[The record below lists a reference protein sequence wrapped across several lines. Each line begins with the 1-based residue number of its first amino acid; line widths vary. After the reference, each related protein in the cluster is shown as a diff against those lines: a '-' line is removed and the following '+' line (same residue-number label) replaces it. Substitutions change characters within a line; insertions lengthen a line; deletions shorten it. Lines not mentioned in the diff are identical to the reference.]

1 MSRKNKTFIWFSV
14 FSAMFTAQMTMPVI
28 GLYSSVMLRA
38 DPFTVG
44 LIYGSAALTAFVF
57 RIPAALMTRGIG
69 EKKTMVL
76 GLSASSLGYIIYGMA
91 TRPDHM
97 VLGSLVRGLGSA
109 FFFPAALTTMYEEA
123 NEGKGVA
130 KNLGY
135 MLTGPAMGMTLGPVF
150 GAASLT
156 VGGYQQ
162 TFYAA
167 AVISIAA
174 TTLTSLTEEHHRENG
189 QTSFTVLKN
198 PRFVSILVSRL
209 FINYVTGTI
218 AAFLPLMA
226 NQVLGYSEAVVLLL
240 FTAAAFTN
248 LLSRVLMGSAA
259 AKIGPGNYV
268 ALGSF
273 IVSVAAI
280 LLIFANEGLTWTSM
294 IIYGFGMGVFVLG
307 SVYVGGMIIPSSMRT
322 VGFAFLTLMIDL
334 GASMG
339 QFFSGI
345 LLSTQGFA
353 EVFAVASIIG
363 LLGCCIDVFSQR
375 RLLPVEKQR
384 QSSPE

>member
-1 MSRKNKTFIWFSV
+1 
-14 FSAMFTAQMTMPVI
+14 MFTAQMTMPVI
-28 GLYSSVMLRA
+28 GLYSSLVLRA

-76 GLSASSLGYIIYGMA
+76 GLGASSLGLVIYGVA

-97 VLGSLVRGLGSA
+97 IVGSLVRGLGSA
-109 FFFPAALTTMYEEA
+109 FFFPAALTTVYEEA
-123 NEGKGVA
+123 GEGKGGA

-156 VGGYQQ
+156 LVGYQQ
-162 TFYAA
+162 TFYTA
-167 AVISIAA
+167 AVISIAG
-174 TTLTSLTEEHHRENG
+174 TTLTALTDQHQKENG
-189 QTSFTVLKN
+189 QASFTVLKN
-198 PRFVSILVSRL
+198 PRFISLLVSRL
-209 FINYVTGTI
+209 LINYVTGTI

-226 NQVLGYSEAVVLLL
+226 YQMLGYSEAVVLLL

-259 AKIGPGNYV
+259 TKIGPDNYV

-273 IVSVAAI
+273 IISVAASF
-280 LLIFANEGLTWTSM
+280 LIFANEALTWTSM
-294 IIYGFGMGVFVLG
+294 ILYGFGMGVFVLG
-307 SVYVGGMIIPSSMRT
+307 SIYVGGMIIPPSMRT

-339 QFFSGI
+339 NFFSGI
-345 LLSTQGFA
+345 LLTLRSFG
-353 EVFAVASIIG
+353 EVFAVASFIG
-363 LLGCCIDVFSQR
+363 LLGCCVDVFSR
-375 RLLPVEKQR
+375 RWPLPVEKQR
-384 QSSPE
+384 QSSLE